1 MSTLQQQL
9 EQKGKTVGGI
19 VFKLQPLLDATAPI
33 YSQVYGPS
41 QALSIDE
48 SMVAF

>member
-9 EQKGKTVGGI
+9 EQKGKRVGGRVI
-19 VFKLQPLLDATAPI
+19 KLEPLLDATAPI
-33 YSQVYGPS
+33 YSHVYGPS